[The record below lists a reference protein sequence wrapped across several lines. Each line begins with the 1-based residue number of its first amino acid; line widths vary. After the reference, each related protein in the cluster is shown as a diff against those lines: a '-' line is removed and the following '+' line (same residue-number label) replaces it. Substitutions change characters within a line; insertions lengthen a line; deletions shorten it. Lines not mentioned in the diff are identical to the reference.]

1 LTLLF
6 RRHRSQCFRSRPAMP
21 GSALLLLSAVVATS
35 SPAQQSTQDLTNISI
50 ENLMNIEVTSVS
62 RKEQKLSRTASAV
75 FVISQEDIRQ
85 SGATNIPDLLRM
97 VPGMDVAQ
105 INASTWA
112 ISARG
117 MNGQFSSDLL
127 VMLDG
132 RNVYTPSFGGVF
144 WDTLDLPLENIER
157 IEVIRGP
164 GGSIWGENAVNGGVN
179 IIQKKAGDSRGMLVA
194 AGGGNTKPEF
204 GTAQYGGVLGKR
216 VDYRIYSKYFSQ
228 DEMDG
233 VSRQDGGDGYHLLQ
247 GGFRADTALSGRDSL
262 TFQGNLYSGREGNPT
277 TALLSISSPRVNQEL
292 FLNVSGGFVQSIW
305 NHTFS
310 ERSDGTLMASYDSY
324 DRSDLLGDKR
334 KTFNVDYTHH
344 LSWGRR
350 HQFVSGLGY
359 RRTAENSDGT
369 LEVSRSPPTKTI
381 TVSSLFVQDEIAILA
396 DRMYFTAGTKLE
408 HNTYTGF
415 ALLPSARVVYEF
427 NHRSMMW
434 AGVSHAVRTPAETD
448 VSLRL
453 NILGFTGPD
462 GTPVLIS
469 NFGNPHTKDEG
480 VTAYEAGYRVTT
492 APNLSLDFA
501 AYYNDYDNV
510 ISTEPVTPFFE
521 TVPPPPHLVLPST
534 NNNLIRGETHGAEI
548 AAKWG
553 VTKHWTLSPSF
564 DFERIHMHRATS
576 SQDLTTGPDTEGS
589 DPHLQARLRSHIELP
604 HRTDWNTAVYFTDRL
619 LSQGV
624 PSYTRLDSN
633 FSWRWTEQVSFSLV
647 GENLLKAQHLE
658 FVDSAGATN
667 STLIRRSWYAKVTWH
682 F

>member
-1 LTLLF
+1 
-6 RRHRSQCFRSRPAMP
+6 
-21 GSALLLLSAVVATS
+21 
-35 SPAQQSTQDLTNISI
+35 
-50 ENLMNIEVTSVS
+50 
-62 RKEQKLSRTASAV
+62 
-75 FVISQEDIRQ
+75 
-85 SGATNIPDLLRM
+85 
-97 VPGMDVAQ
+97 
-105 INASTWA
+105 
-112 ISARG
+112 
-117 MNGQFSSDLL
+117 
-127 VMLDG
+127 
-132 RNVYTPSFGGVF
+132 
-144 WDTLDLPLENIER
+144 
-157 IEVIRGP
+157 
-164 GGSIWGENAVNGGVN
+164 
-179 IIQKKAGDSRGMLVA
+179 
-194 AGGGNTKPEF
+194 
-204 GTAQYGGVLGKR
+204 
-216 VDYRIYSKYFSQ
+216 
-228 DEMDG
+228 
-233 VSRQDGGDGYHLLQ
+233 
-247 GGFRADTALSGRDSL
+247 
-262 TFQGNLYSGREGNPT
+262 
-277 TALLSISSPRVNQEL
+277 
-292 FLNVSGGFVQSIW
+292 
-305 NHTFS
+305 
-310 ERSDGTLMASYDSY
+310 
-324 DRSDLLGDKR
+324 
-334 KTFNVDYTHH
+334 
-344 LSWGRR
+344 
-350 HQFVSGLGY
+350 
-359 RRTAENSDGT
+359 
-369 LEVSRSPPTKTI
+369 
-381 TVSSLFVQDEIAILA
+381 
-396 DRMYFTAGTKLE
+396 
-408 HNTYTGF
+408 
-415 ALLPSARVVYEF
+415 
-427 NHRSMMW
+427 MW